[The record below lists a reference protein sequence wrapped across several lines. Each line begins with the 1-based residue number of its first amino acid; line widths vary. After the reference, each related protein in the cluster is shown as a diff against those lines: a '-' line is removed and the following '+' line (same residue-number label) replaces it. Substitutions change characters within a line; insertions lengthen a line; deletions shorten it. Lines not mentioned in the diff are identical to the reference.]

1 MGDAKQKILIVEDD
15 LDVANLLNGFFIAQ
29 GYEVIVANKG
39 EDGVWKSQNS
49 HPDIVILDIRL
60 PDIDGYEVARRL
72 RNNRRTADIP
82 IIFLSERRA
91 LSERLRGLELGADDY
106 IPKPFDVQ
114 ELKLRIRNT
123 LRRAEQDTLTN
134 TVTGLPEGRLVDE
147 RMSEYLNKDGWSMLI
162 VSLENL
168 DIFRESYGFVASDDV
183 IRAVG
188 LMVRN
193 TLKELGEQEDFI
205 GHLSP
210 TDLVL
215 ISETEQSAALQ
226 ENINNRLDQSLDY
239 FYPIKDRENHAARRN
254 SLFVRTG
261 LLKASDGN
269 FGSLNELKISLL
281 RKKSQEG
288 R

>member
-1 MGDAKQKILIVEDD
+1 MGEAKQKILIVEDD
-15 LDVANLLNGFFIAQ
+15 LDVANLLDGFFAAQ
-29 GYEVIVANKG
+29 GYTVVIANRG
-39 EDGVWKSQNS
+39 EDGVWKCLNS

-60 PDIDGYEVARRL
+60 PDIDGYEVARQL

-91 LSERLRGLELGADDY
+91 LSERLHGLELGADDY

-114 ELKLRIRNT
+114 ELKLRIRNA
-123 LRRAEQDTLTN
+123 LRRAGQDTLTN

-147 RMSEYLNKDGWSMLI
+147 RMSDYLDKNDWSMLI
-162 VSLENL
+162 ISLENL

-193 TLKELGEQEDFI
+193 TLKELGEQEDFL
-205 GHLSP
+205 GHLGP

-215 ISETEQSAALQ
+215 ISETEQAGALQ
-226 ENINNRLDQSLDY
+226 ENINSRLKQSLDY
-239 FYPIKDRENHAARRN
+239 FYPIKDRENHAARRK

-261 LLKASDGN
+261 LLQAKEGN
-269 FGSLNELKISLL
+269 FGSLDELKILL
-281 RKKSQEG
+281 TRKKNQED

>member
-1 MGDAKQKILIVEDD
+1 MGDAKQKILIIEDD